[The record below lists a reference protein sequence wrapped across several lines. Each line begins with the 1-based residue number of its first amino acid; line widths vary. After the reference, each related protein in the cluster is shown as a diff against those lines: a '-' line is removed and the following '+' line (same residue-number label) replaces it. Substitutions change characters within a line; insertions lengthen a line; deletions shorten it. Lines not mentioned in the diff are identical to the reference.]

1 MKQITAALTVF
12 LLTAPTSGVA
22 DPLERDLG
30 AFVAKFDLSAVSS
43 EAKTRLANV
52 IDTPTMNHGMKV
64 LVIHDILLS
73 QDALQ
78 HVDQHG
84 ASPTAMTEVTETSNN
99 G

>member
-1 MKQITAALTVF
+1 
-12 LLTAPTSGVA
+12 
-22 DPLERDLG
+22 
-30 AFVAKFDLSAVSS
+30 
-43 EAKTRLANV
+43 
-52 IDTPTMNHGMKV
+52 MNHGMKV

>member
-1 MKQITAALTVF
+1 MKHITAALTLF
-12 LLTAPTSGVA
+12 LLTTPTLGVA
-22 DPLERDLG
+22 DALERDLG
-30 AFVAKFDLSAVSS
+30 AFVAKFDLSTVSS
-43 EAKTRLANV
+43 DAKTRLAKV

-84 ASPTAMTEVTETSNN
+84 ASPTAMTEFRETSNN